1 MTLDDAAEL
10 IDYLRWHW
18 GEAYRIHFFEPDR
31 WMAQRRDTWE
41 SLTASTPLDL
51 RNAIVTD
58 YRASPVFRFPPSG
71 PPPAGWIP
79 RLVPGKSPRALP
91 RGIR

>member
-18 GEAYRIHFFEPDR
+18 GEAYRIHFFEPDN

-41 SLTASTPLDL
+41 SLTADNPLDL
-51 RNAIVTD
+51 RNAIVAD
-58 YRASPVFRFPPSG
+58 YRAKPVGRLVPVT
-71 PPPAGWIP
+71 PPPAGWMP
-79 RLVPGKSPRALP
+79 RLVPEKDVP

>member
-18 GEAYRIHFFEPDR
+18 GEAYRIHFYEPDR

-41 SLTASTPLDL
+41 SLTAGSPLDL
-51 RNAIVTD
+51 RDAIVTD
-58 YRASPVFRFPPSG
+58 YRTKPVGSFLPSG
-71 PPPAGWIP
+71 PPPARWMP
-79 RLVPGKSPRALP
+79 RLVPEKDLL